1 MSENEKVK
9 KRGRPKK
16 TDSKKV
22 FSSLL
27 EKTLAGAH
35 HGDTYFAPTQ
45 EQKNMVIEAK
55 AAGISDEKIA
65 YMVRWPDDTP
75 ISVETLHKAFWDEL
89 NVGAIKINI
98 AMANLC
104 RKLSEEGSASAL
116 IFWLKCRAGWRE
128 PRDDDKD
135 AQKEQAQL
143 IAEAIKAVLKP
154 THE

>member
-1 MSENEKVK
+1 MIEPIK
-9 KRGRPKK
+9 KRGRPKNS
-16 TDSKKV
+16 DSKKV

-27 EKTLAGAH
+27 EKTLASEY
-35 HGDTYFAPTQ
+35 HGRTNFSPTTHQ
-45 EQKNMVIEAK
+45 RQMVIDAK
-55 AAGISDEKIA
+55 AAGISDEEIA

-89 NVGAIKINI
+89 NVGALKIKIE
-98 AMANLC
+98 MANLC
-104 RKLSEEGSASAL
+104 RRLSEEGSASAL

-128 PRDDDKD
+128 PRDDDKN
-135 AQKEQAQL
+135 AQQEQAQL